1 VERERERE
9 KVQKKYP
16 AVDFPLNFF
25 GISFDFVFSAG
36 GQFPNVMITYADGLT
51 VSVFGGR
58 VLTAEREK
66 RDRDGK

>member
-1 VERERERE
+1 MERERERE

-25 GISFDFVFSAG
+25 GISFDFVFSAV
-36 GQFPNVMITYADGLT
+36 PNVMITYADGLT